1 MPPRKAAPSEDEDS
15 QGSEAPPLKKHKAS
29 AADSEVRVPRKRVA
43 SNKQTVLDTNT
54 VNANAKKVQD
64 LEKKLAKARQVAK
77 KTKSF
82 GRQRFSRLSYFGITI
97 SIYLS
102 LEAPYVDNFCDQITQ
117 LAAVAISSKPTTQL
131 RRSNIT
137 QERAALSIPT
147 SHLSN
152 RTFLKV
158 PHKPV
163 SASPEP
169 VDHESLARSSPSRHT
184 SPSSPGYAGDAV
196 AFSDSQS
203 QRSSLPPPSTQRSL
217 PPPSTQVRR
226 KESFPAAELLDGV
239 MSSSRAKASDYNDVV
254 NAILVRTMFDYEGL
268 VSTHDAFPSSDLRRQ
283 WALRCWKMA
292 SKDADEFYDLSDRMC
307 NLIKRRGSRIRGH
320 VLAVVRPQI
329 IAIYGFSRKV
339 TPQTKARN
347 KQSCEAL
354 LENGAFHHK
363 DTGTL
368 TGFSQNKIISEIL
381 YLAWFEDKTSQG
393 PLLQHYFNPIPLETL
408 ALIFTVIDFCL
419 REWST
424 GVFIQ
429 SKFYEKVVL
438 ATHKVYRLELEAW
451 NAINP
456 SVIENIRKKLFNRAL
471 RSAGVFDASLKI
483 PSCLQDAIKDRVQME
498 LDGRTATDPKNALLI
513 LELHDH
519 GPLTFGAK
527 KQTNLLTLCHNS
539 IRKVVFAIPQ
549 VPDGIRFQ
557 TSKVHSLANIQ
568 PNSER
573 FVNVSMS
580 TTLNQL

>member
-77 KTKSF
+77 KTKSSQPSDDEEYESEEPLDARDF
-82 GRQRFSRLSYFGITI
+82 RGFHTS
-97 SIYLS
+97 
-102 LEAPYVDNFCDQITQ
+102 ITQ

-196 AFSDSQS
+196 ASSDSQS

-292 SKDADEFYDLSDRMC
+292 SKDADEFYNLSDRMC

-438 ATHKVYRLELEAW
+438 ATHKAYRLELEAW

-498 LDGRTATDPKNALLI
+498 LDGRTGETD
-513 LELHDH
+513 
-519 GPLTFGAK
+519 
-527 KQTNLLTLCHNS
+527 
-539 IRKVVFAIPQ
+539 
-549 VPDGIRFQ
+549 
-557 TSKVHSLANIQ
+557 
-568 PNSER
+568 SE
-573 FVNVSMS
+573 VSDV
-580 TTLNQL
+580 